1 MRATTVFLIT
11 GPAQKDSK
19 QISTAFAKWPGVQL
33 YEAQEEA
40 VVEIFSGA
48 HVVLD
53 TPTGSGKSLVAVA
66 ALFKALAEG
75 GKAYYTSPTKAL
87 TSEKFFDLCR
97 HFGPASVG
105 MATGG

>member
-1 MRATTVFLIT
+1 M
-11 GPAQKDSK
+11 
-19 QISTAFAKWPGVQL
+19 
-33 YEAQEEA
+33 
-40 VVEIFSGA
+40 VEIFSGA